1 MGASFPEDGE
11 VRGDLFSLREILSI
25 KDCKKVTSTLSKL
38 CIDTI
43 RTLSMDGVERAKSGH
58 PGTAMALAPAMYAF
72 WQYDMLYYPANPLWP
87 ARDRFVLSG
96 GHAAILLYS
105 VLHLADVHDVEDGK
119 VVDRPAL
126 TLEDLRSFR
135 RLDSRTPGHPEYGL
149 TAGVEVTTGPL
160 GQGCAN
166 TIGMAMAQRWLSA
179 TYNRPGFSLF
189 DYHITAFCGDGDL
202 MEGVTGEA
210 AAMAGH
216 LQLGN
221 VTWVYDSNRISIEGG
236 TDLAHTEDVGKR
248 FEAYGWQVLYVAD
261 GNDVGAIMQALKEG
275 KEDKERPT
283 LIILT
288 TVIGYGA
295 PNKAGKASAHGEPLG
310 ESEIIGA
317 KAAYGWPEDAPD
329 FMIPDG
335 VKEHFAE
342 ESGARGKQAHAKW
355 QELFSRYHEEYPQEA
370 KELDTL
376 FAHELPQG
384 WDKDIPIY
392 PADDKGMA
400 SRQSSGEVLNA
411 VAKNIPWMIGG
422 AADLSPSTRTTIKG
436 SGAFQAPGIRGVMGS
451 YKGRNIHFGVRE
463 HAMGAVCNGMA
474 LTGLRVFGAGF
485 LIFSDYMK
493 APIRLAALMHLP
505 VVYVFTH
512 DSIGVGEDGP
522 THQPIEQFAQL
533 RATPG
538 LTLLRPSD
546 ANEVAESWRVAMNV
560 SRRGPVALALSRQNL
575 PTIDRTH
582 YAPAAG
588 VARGAYV
595 LASCEGTPEII
606 LIASGSEVSLA
617 VKAYERLTAEGV
629 KARVVSMPSMDLF
642 EEQDK
647 AYRDTVLPP
656 SVANRVG
663 IEMASG
669 FGWDRYLGLKGAM
682 ISLNG
687 FGASGAAGALMERFG
702 FTENAVYQ
710 VAQEQLKDQH

>member
-1 MGASFPEDGE
+1 M
-11 VRGDLFSLREILSI
+11 
-25 KDCKKVTSTLSKL
+25 TSKLSKL

-72 WQYDMLYYPANPLWP
+72 WQYEMFYYPANPLWP

-105 VLHLADVHDVEDGK
+105 ILHLADVHDVKDGK
-119 VVDRPAL
+119 VLDRPAL

-160 GQGCAN
+160 GQGCGNAV
-166 TIGMAMAQRWLSA
+166 GMAMAQRWLSA
-179 TYNRPGFSLF
+179 HYDRPGFALF
-189 DYHITAFCGDGDL
+189 DYHITAFCGDGDI
-202 MEGVTGEA
+202 MEGVTAEA

-216 LQLGN
+216 LKLGN
-221 VTWVYDSNRISIEGG
+221 LTWLYDSNCISIEGG
-236 TDLAHTEDVGKR
+236 TNLAHTEDVGKR
-248 FEAYGWQVLYVAD
+248 FDAYGWQVLYVED
-261 GNDVGAIMQALKEG
+261 GNDVDAIRRALQAG
-275 KEDKERPT
+275 KAEKERPT

-288 TVIGYGA
+288 TIIGYGA

-310 ESEIIGA
+310 LQELTGA
-317 KAAYGWPEDAPD
+317 KEAYGWPKDAPP
-329 FMIPDG
+329 FTIPDG
-335 VKEHFAE
+335 VKEHLAE
-342 ESGARGKQAHAKW
+342 EAGERGKQAHARW
-355 QELFSRYHEEYPQEA
+355 QALFARYHEEYPQEA
-370 KELDTL
+370 AELDTM
-376 FAHELPQG
+376 FARELPQG
-384 WDKDIPIY
+384 WDKDLPVY
-392 PADDKGMA
+392 PTDETGIA

-422 AADLSPSTRTTIKG
+422 AADLSPSTKTTIKG
-436 SGAFQAPGIRGVMGS
+436 EESFQAPGGCGS

-463 HAMGAVCNGMA
+463 HAMGAICNGLA
-474 LTGLRVFGAGF
+474 LSDLRAFGAGF
-485 LIFSDYMK
+485 MIFSDYMK

-538 LTLLRPSD
+538 MTLLRPSD
-546 ANEVAESWRVAMNV
+546 ANEVSESWRVAMNV
-560 SRRGPVALALSRQNL
+560 SRRGPVALALSRQSL
-575 PTIDRTH
+575 PTIDRAR
-582 YAPAAG
+582 YAPASG
-588 VARGAYV
+588 VARGGYV
-595 LASCEGTPEII
+595 LASCEETPEII
-606 LIASGSEVSLA
+606 LIASGSEVSLV
-617 VKAYERLTAEGV
+617 VKAYERLVKEGV

-663 IEMASG
+663 VEMASG

-682 ISLNG
+682 ISFNG
-687 FGASGAAGALMERFG
+687 FGASAPASALMERFG
-702 FTENAVYQ
+702 FTADAVYR
-710 VAQEQLKDQH
+710 VAQDQLKDQR